1 MGKPRSAS
9 GNGSRTIIAR
19 FFRYSDRERVFKCG
33 RKLKDTNFKMFEDIQ
48 KELHEL
54 WKVQMDKFKK
64 ARKEGKRAY
73 FSKSELVRLKVYER
87 QFFSSGKAR
96 LFFTFGA
103 WVRVFRV
110 FFFPPS
116 CLVFVPVL
124 SWFGCLVF
132 VISFFAVV
140 FVYGS
145 FGILY
150 SMLINLY
157 MICSSF
163 DMDTPGWIL

>member
-1 MGKPRSAS
+1 MGKPRSGS

-19 FFRYSDRERVFKCG
+19 FFRYSDGERVFKCG

-54 WKVQMDKFKK
+54 WKVQMGKFKK

-116 CLVFVPVL
+116 CLF
-124 SWFGCLVF
+124 
-132 VISFFAVV
+132 SFQ
-140 FVYGS
+140 
-145 FGILY
+145 
-150 SMLINLY
+150 
-157 MICSSF
+157 C
-163 DMDTPGWIL
+163 

>member
-1 MGKPRSAS
+1 MCIKFQRVHRIGKPRSAS

-33 RKLKDTNFKMFEDIQ
+33 RRLKDTNFKMFEDIQ

-54 WKVQMDKFKK
+54 WKVQMNKLKK
-64 ARKEGKRAY
+64 ARKGGKRAY

-103 WVRVFRV
+103 WVGVFR
-110 FFFPPS
+110 FFLPS
-116 CLVFVPVL
+116 
-124 SWFGCLVF
+124 
-132 VISFFAVV
+132 
-140 FVYGS
+140 
-145 FGILY
+145 
-150 SMLINLY
+150 
-157 MICSSF
+157 
-163 DMDTPGWIL
+163 

>member
-1 MGKPRSAS
+1 M
-9 GNGSRTIIAR
+9 
-19 FFRYSDRERVFKCG
+19 D
-33 RKLKDTNFKMFEDIQ
+33 KLK
-48 KELHEL
+48 
-54 WKVQMDKFKK
+54 K
-64 ARKEGKRAY
+64 ASKDGKRAY
-73 FSKSELVRLKVYER
+73 FSKSEPDKLFIVLKGISCQYPYVLFITVRLKVCER

-103 WVRVFRV
+103 WVGVFR
-110 FFFPPS
+110 FFLPS
-116 CLVFVPVL
+116 QLSFFVPVL

-157 MICSSF
+157 MICGSF
-163 DMDTPGWIL
+163 DMDTVIYRSFVFSFRYSAQRLTPLFKMYRFHSSLFTSHHSFF